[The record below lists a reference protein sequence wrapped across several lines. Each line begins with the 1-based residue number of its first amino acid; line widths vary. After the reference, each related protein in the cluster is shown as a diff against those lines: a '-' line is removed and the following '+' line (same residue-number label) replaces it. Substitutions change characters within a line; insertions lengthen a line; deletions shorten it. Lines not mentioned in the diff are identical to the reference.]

1 MLTPQYGCSMEIER
15 GQQGWRKRRRWA
27 GFPATE
33 PYCRMFVEGSMRQV
47 ALAIG
52 IYVMA
57 ITGISVSTAGAWWD
71 DSHGYQGLRAYGC
84 GPPCGG
90 GYFSG
95 VKVRVSEGH
104 YHRYHRGKA
113 SQLPPAALL

>member
-1 MLTPQYGCSMEIER
+1 M
-15 GQQGWRKRRRWA
+15 RKL
-27 GFPATE
+27 
-33 PYCRMFVEGSMRQV
+33 

-57 ITGISVSTAGAWWD
+57 VTGISVSTSAAWWD
-71 DSHGYQGLRAYGC
+71 DSHGYRGLRTYGC

-95 VKVRVSEGH
+95 VKVPRV
-104 YHRYHRGKA
+104 RGT
-113 SQLPPAALL
+113 LPSLPATPLSSRPREA